1 MWAAAAAAADNGAM
15 AEFTIDVRVSPG
27 PIGVLLCKQ
36 VPGRAIVVGFA
47 PLPSGVEGEVQ
58 QDGRIE
64 PGFVLARINGV
75 DTSAWSLARVQN
87 ELQRTADAGGG
98 DGGGGGGA
106 RVIGF
111 TRAQMDATVRAA
123 AEEVHTQQQ
132 FNIYARV
139 SARTQFFRT
148 WKRAF
153 FVFEL
158 PTALSVYRDK
168 GEWERRV
175 SRGEDLDT
183 STVKIVLLLA
193 DAEAPLRVGAV
204 GLRTYRVADKQ
215 LQLYKFKVELGA
227 RGGLF
232 GKRGGGGAVAW
243 STVAKFGHPSEGV
256 VRALRSRLI
265 GGGGLDAEKG
275 VAQQRGGG
283 QGAAQRS
290 SADGHYGLEGGGG
303 TATATGGGERESFDS
318 HQGKAGKDSVEKYDA
333 WGTIDMNE

>member
-1 MWAAAAAAADNGAM
+1 M
-15 AEFTIDVRVSPG
+15 AEFTDVIDVRVSPG

-64 PGFVLARINGV
+64 AGFVLTRINGV

-87 ELQRTADAGGG
+87 ELQRTADAG
-98 DGGGGGGA
+98 DGGGA

-111 TRAQMDATVRAA
+111 TRAHVDPTVRAA
-123 AEEVHTQQQ
+123 AEEVRTQQQ

-183 STVKIVLLLA
+183 STVKAVLLLA

-204 GLRTYRVADKQ
+204 GLRTYRVAEKQ

-232 GKRGGGGAVAW
+232 GKRGGGGAVSW
-243 STVAKFGHPSEGV
+243 TTVAKFGHPSEGV

-275 VAQQRGGG
+275 IAQRSGGGG
-283 QGAAQRS
+283 QGAARRS

-303 TATATGGGERESFDS
+303 TATATGGERESFDS